1 MVVKYKT
8 AKEFEEKHLKR
19 IGVNIEAYRQDSIS
33 LPCTCSYEHCHGW
46 ATITNTTEAIRSHI
60 KEELKRN
67 SGCFTV
73 SEFMHGLADTQ

>member
-1 MVVKYKT
+1 MVLKYRT

-19 IGVNIEAYRQDSIS
+19 IGIDLEQYRHESIS
-33 LPCTCSYEHCHGW
+33 LPCTCSYEQCHGW
-46 ATITNTTEAIRSHI
+46 ATVRNMPEAIRAHI

-73 SEFMHGLADTQ
+73 SEFMHNLSM